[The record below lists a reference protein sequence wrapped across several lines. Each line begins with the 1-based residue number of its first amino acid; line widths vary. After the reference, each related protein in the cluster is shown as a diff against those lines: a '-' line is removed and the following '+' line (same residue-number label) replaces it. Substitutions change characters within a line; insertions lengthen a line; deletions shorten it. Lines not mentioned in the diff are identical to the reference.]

1 MPWQIEF
8 TAKASRQFDTLP
20 PHVRARIAPHMD
32 ALADNPRP
40 PGCKKLKGAGDF
52 WRIRIGDYRVICQIQ
67 DRALIVLIV
76 TLGDR
81 KDIYQ

>member
-8 TAKASRQFDTLP
+8 TAKAERQFGKLTRAVQERLS
-20 PHVRARIAPHMD
+20 PHIN
-32 ALADNPRP
+32 ALALDQRP

-52 WRIRIGDYRVICQIQ
+52 WRIRVGDYRIIYQIH

-76 TLGDR
+76 TIGDR
-81 KDIYQ
+81 KDVYQ